1 MAVYPTTLARNPSEP
16 DRAAAV
22 RRVRSEVTPW
32 YPGRRYSDR
41 WVQGRRQYFDR
52 LHWRAEKDTIPASL
66 TEKNVRTWLPP
77 VARLKV

>member
-1 MAVYPTTLARNPSEP
+1 MVVYPTTLARNPSEP
-16 DRAAAV
+16 DRAAAG
-22 RRVRSEVTPW
+22 RRVRSAVTLW

-52 LHWRAEKDTIPASL
+52 LHQRGEKDTLTASL

-77 VARLKV
+77 LARLKV